1 MSAIEAGLGGFMRKP
16 RTLIRDDKAK
26 NGPRESHG
34 LYQVY
39 MI

>member
-1 MSAIEAGLGGFMRKP
+1 MSAIEAGLGGLRKP
-16 RTLIRDDKAK
+16 RTLFRDDKAK
-26 NGPRESHG
+26 NGLRESHG